1 MTDERPAITP
11 QYVTDQLA
19 AINDRLNT
27 IENKLG
33 LIPLLNFMHRNPA
46 SHPATPH
53 C

>member
-11 QYVTDQLA
+11 QYLADA

-33 LIPLLNFMHRNPA
+33 LIPLPNLMHCNPLA
-46 SHPATPH
+46 QQVIEQTH